1 METHILSTSSKR
13 FVLLHPHDLRVF
25 VCLCNLLVPLATLGT
40 ILPFFAQL
48 SNSQSL
54 HFDHFDHFWN
64 RRMIILLKSK
74 WGKRKGQSC
83 KWLCVP
89 IIEQMKMGPLP
100 FNNIVSYD
108 QRWLIDTLV
117 VEIVIVCHRIG
128 IAKGRTDPRALLH
141 FWVFQLIIWQSIWSK
156 LASWT
161 YSGIT
166 LDIKVF
172 SLWRTS

>member
-1 METHILSTSSKR
+1 MSKQFAGPIGHFGHHI
-13 FVLLHPHDLRVF
+13 
-25 VCLCNLLVPLATLGT
+25 A
-40 ILPFFAQL
+40 IFAQL

-54 HFDHFDHFWN
+54 HVDHFWN
-64 RRMIILLKSK
+64 RRMIIMLKSK

-108 QRWLIDTLV
+108 QRWLKNTLV